1 MPARQS
7 TRKYEGQ
14 TMIVMLDF
22 SGDTPV
28 FELPADFAGKVANV
42 RLVQLWRLAPRGHKV
57 KWSKKAKSAFL
68 AHLPYACRGWA
79 SRLRFSDPQER
90 MRREAQGYPRKAKSS
105 TEINSGVQRNHLYLK

>member
-1 MPARQS
+1 
-7 TRKYEGQ
+7 
-14 TMIVMLDF
+14 MIVMLNF

-28 FELPADFAGKVANV
+28 FELPSDFAGKVANV

-90 MRREAQGYPRKAKSS
+90 MRRGGSRLPAESEFFHGNQ
-105 TEINSGVQRNHLYLK
+105 QRCSKEPFISKIAPM